1 MNQVLEK
8 NMKLS
13 PQHKAIISLV
23 ELSRGDILIPDH
35 EVVRLFEVAGADAL
49 NHRAISPKVREIYL
63 KTIPELCSADLQEV
77 PETLLSK
84 VTTGIQE
91 QVIDKISKVF
101 KGLVG

>member
-1 MNQVLEK
+1 MNQVLDTSI
-8 NMKLS
+8 NLS
-13 PQHKAIISLV
+13 SKHKAIISLV

-35 EVVRLFEVAGADAL
+35 EVVRLFEVAGADAI
-49 NHRAISPKVREIYL
+49 NNKFISQEVKEIYL
-63 KTIPELCSADLQEV
+63 KTIPELCSSDLQEV

-101 KGLVG
+101 RDLVG

>member
-8 NMKLS
+8 SRDLS
-13 PQHKAIISLV
+13 PKHKAIISLV

-35 EVVRLFEVAGADAL
+35 EVVRLFEVAGADAI
-49 NHRAISPKVREIYL
+49 NNKFISKEVKEIYL

-84 VTTGIQE
+84 VTTGIQT
-91 QVIDKISKVF
+91 QVIDKISRVF
-101 KGLVG
+101 KDLVG

>member
-8 NMKLS
+8 SMNLS
-13 PQHKAIISLV
+13 SKHKAIISLV

-35 EVVRLFEVAGADAL
+35 EVIRLFEAAGADAI
-49 NHRAISPKVREIYL
+49 NHTAISQEIKEIYL
-63 KTIPELCSADLQEV
+63 QTIPELCSADLQEV

-84 VTTGIQE
+84 VTTEIQE

-101 KGLVG
+101 RDLVG